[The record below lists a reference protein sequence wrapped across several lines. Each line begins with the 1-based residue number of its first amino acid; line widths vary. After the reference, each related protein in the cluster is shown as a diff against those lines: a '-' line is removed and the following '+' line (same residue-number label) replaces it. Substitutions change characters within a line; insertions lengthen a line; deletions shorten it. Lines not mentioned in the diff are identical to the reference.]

1 MSDTMH
7 RIKHIHFVGIGGAGM
22 GGIAEVLLN
31 LGYEISG
38 SDLAVGSMTQRLET
52 MGAKVFIGHDAAN
65 IKKADVIV
73 RSTAIPMSNV
83 EVSAAQAQR
92 IPVVRRAE
100 MLAELMRF
108 KFGIAIA
115 GTHGKT
121 TTTSLVASILAEA
134 GMDPTFVIGG
144 LLNSTQSNAKLGT
157 GRYLVAEAD
166 ESDASFL
173 HLQPI
178 LAVVTNVDID
188 HLSTYEGDVSRLY
201 RSFADFLS
209 NLPFYGTAIMCVD
222 DSGVQKVLPHVSRRI
237 LSYGLNV
244 EADVQAINVEQNNFQ
259 TNFTVQREGF
269 SDLHIQLNMPGLH
282 NVRNSLAA
290 IAIAQELGADAES
303 IIKALYN
310 FDGIGRRFEQL
321 GVAPVKA
328 GQVTIV
334 DDYAHHPVELEAT
347 LQAAKQVW
355 PDKRIVAVFQPHRY
369 SRTQDLMDD
378 FTQVLAEVDQLLLT
392 EVYPAGEKE
401 IPSANSHALARAI
414 RVRGKVEPILIS
426 DLDQVANSINDIA
439 QDDDVILLMG
449 AGSIGSVSKDLVE
462 NLTALQ
468 NEGSA
473 DASN

>member
-7 RIKHIHFVGIGGAGM
+7 RINHIHFVGIGGSGM

-31 LGYEISG
+31 LDYKVTG
-38 SDLAVGSMTQRLET
+38 SDINVSAMTQRLES
-52 MGAKVFIGHDAAN
+52 MGAKVFIGHAAEN
-65 IKKADVIV
+65 IKNADVIV
-73 RSTAIPMSNV
+73 RSTAISEANI
-83 EVSAAQAQR
+83 EVSAGLAQR
-92 IPVVRRAE
+92 IPVIRRAE

-134 GMDPTFVIGG
+134 GKDPTFVIGG

-157 GRYLVAEAD
+157 GKYLVAEAD

-178 LAVVTNVDID
+178 LAVVTNVDVD
-188 HLSTYEGDVSRLY
+188 HLSTYEGDLNRLY
-201 RSFADFLS
+201 HSFVEFLS

-222 DSGVQKVLPHVSRRI
+222 DSGVQKIMPDVSRRI
-237 LSYGLNV
+237 LTYGLDAT
-244 EADVQAINVEQNNFQ
+244 ADVRAINVEQNNFQ
-259 TNFTVQREGF
+259 TNFTVQRKGF
-269 SDLHIQLNMPGLH
+269 ADLNIQLNMPGLH

-290 IAIAQELGADAES
+290 IVIAQEIGADDEA
-303 IIKALYN
+303 IARALYN

-334 DDYAHHPVELEAT
+334 DDYAHHPVELAAT
-347 LQAAKQVW
+347 LEAAKQVW
-355 PDKRIVAVFQPHRY
+355 PNKRIVTVFQPHRY
-369 SRTQDLMDD
+369 SRTQELMDD

-449 AGSIGSVSKDLVE
+449 AGSIGRVAKDIVK
-462 NLTALQ
+462 NLTDLQ
-468 NEGSA
+468 NEGQQ
-473 DASN
+473 

>member
-7 RIKHIHFVGIGGAGM
+7 RINHIHFVGIGGSGM

-31 LGYEISG
+31 LDYKVSG
-38 SDLAVGSMTQRLET
+38 SDINASAMTRRLES
-52 MGAKVFIGHDAAN
+52 MGAKVFIGHAAEN
-65 IKKADVIV
+65 IKNADVIV
-73 RSTAIPMSNV
+73 RSTAISVANI
-83 EVSAAQAQR
+83 EVSAGLEQR
-92 IPVVRRAE
+92 VPVIRRAE

-134 GMDPTFVIGG
+134 GKDPTFVIGG

-157 GRYLVAEAD
+157 GKYLVAEAD

-188 HLSTYEGDVSRLY
+188 HLSTYEGDVNRLY
-201 RSFADFLS
+201 HSFAEFLS

-222 DSGVQKVLPHVSRRI
+222 DSGVQKVMPDVSRRI
-237 LSYGLNV
+237 LTYGLDAT
-244 EADVQAINVEQNNFQ
+244 ADVRAINVEQNNFQ
-259 TNFTVQREGF
+259 TNFTVQRKGF
-269 SDLHIQLNMPGLH
+269 ADLNIQLNMPGLH

-290 IAIAQELGADAES
+290 IVIAQEVGADDEA
-303 IIKALYN
+303 IIKALYH

-334 DDYAHHPVELEAT
+334 DDYAHHPVELAAT

-355 PDKRIVAVFQPHRY
+355 PDKRIVTVFQPHRY

-401 IPSANSHALARAI
+401 IPTANSHALARAI

-426 DLDQVANSINDIA
+426 DLNQVAKSINDIA

-449 AGSIGSVSKDLVE
+449 AGSIGSVAKSIVKDL
-462 NLTALQ
+462 NDLQ
-468 NEGSA
+468 NEGQQ
-473 DASN
+473 

>member
-7 RIKHIHFVGIGGAGM
+7 RINHIHFVGIGGSGM

-31 LGYEISG
+31 LDYKVSG
-38 SDLAVGSMTQRLET
+38 SDINASAMTRRLES
-52 MGAKVFIGHDAAN
+52 MGAKVFIGHAAEN
-65 IKKADVIV
+65 IKNADVIV
-73 RSTAIPMSNV
+73 RSTAISVANI
-83 EVSAAQAQR
+83 EVSAGLEQR
-92 IPVVRRAE
+92 VPVIRRAE

-134 GMDPTFVIGG
+134 GKDPTFVIGG

-157 GRYLVAEAD
+157 GKYLVAEAD

-188 HLSTYEGDVSRLY
+188 HLSTYEGDVNRLY
-201 RSFADFLS
+201 HSFAEFLS

-222 DSGVQKVLPHVSRRI
+222 DSGVQKVMPDVSRRI
-237 LSYGLNV
+237 LTYGLDAT
-244 EADVQAINVEQNNFQ
+244 ADVRAINVEQNNFQ
-259 TNFTVQREGF
+259 TNFTVQRKGF
-269 SDLHIQLNMPGLH
+269 ADLNIQLNMPGLH

-290 IAIAQELGADAES
+290 IVIAQEVGADDEA
-303 IIKALYN
+303 IIKALYH

-334 DDYAHHPVELEAT
+334 DDYAHHPVELAAT

-355 PDKRIVAVFQPHRY
+355 PDKRIVTVFQPHRY

-401 IPSANSHALARAI
+401 IPTANSHALARAI

-449 AGSIGSVSKDLVE
+449 AGSIGSVAKNIVKDL
-462 NLTALQ
+462 TDLQ
-468 NEGSA
+468 NEGSNN
-473 DASN
+473 ASK

>member
-7 RIKHIHFVGIGGAGM
+7 RINHIHFVGIGGAGM

-31 LGYEISG
+31 LGYKVTG
-38 SDLAVGSMTQRLET
+38 SDISVGTMTQRLES
-52 MGAKVFIGHDAAN
+52 MGAKVFIGHAAEN
-65 IKKADVIV
+65 IKNADVVV
-73 RSTAIPMSNV
+73 RSTAISEVNI
-83 EVSAAQAQR
+83 EVSTALSQR

-121 TTTSLVASILAEA
+121 TTTSLVASILAED
-134 GMDPTFVIGG
+134 GKDPTFVIGG

-157 GRYLVAEAD
+157 GKYLVAEAD

-188 HLSTYEGDVSRLY
+188 HLSTYEGDVNRLY
-201 RSFADFLS
+201 HSFAEFLS
-209 NLPFYGTAIMCVD
+209 NLPFYGTAIMCID
-222 DSGVQKVLPHVSRRI
+222 DSGVQKVMPDVSRRI
-237 LSYGLNV
+237 LTYGLDEV
-244 EADVQAINVEQNNFQ
+244 ADVRAINVEQNNFQ
-259 TNFTVQREGF
+259 TNFTVQRKGF
-269 SDLHIQLNMPGLH
+269 ADLNIQLNMPGLH

-290 IAIAQELGADAES
+290 IVIAQEIGADDEA
-303 IIKALYN
+303 IARALYN

-334 DDYAHHPVELEAT
+334 DDYAHHPVELAAT

-355 PDKRIVAVFQPHRY
+355 PDKRIVSVFQPHRY
-369 SRTQDLMDD
+369 SRTQELMDD

-414 RVRGKVEPILIS
+414 RARGKVEPVLIS
-426 DLDQVANSINDIA
+426 DLDQVANIINDIA

-449 AGSIGSVSKDLVE
+449 AGSIGSVAKDIVK

-468 NEGSA
+468 NEGQQ
-473 DASN
+473 

>member
-7 RIKHIHFVGIGGAGM
+7 RINHIHFVGIGGSGM

-31 LGYEISG
+31 LDYKVTG
-38 SDLAVGSMTQRLET
+38 SDINVSAMTQRLES
-52 MGAKVFIGHDAAN
+52 MGAKVFIGHAAEN
-65 IKKADVIV
+65 IKNADVIV
-73 RSTAIPMSNV
+73 RSTAISEANI
-83 EVSAAQAQR
+83 EVSAGLAQR
-92 IPVVRRAE
+92 IPVIRRAE

-134 GMDPTFVIGG
+134 GKDPTFVIGG

-157 GRYLVAEAD
+157 GKYLVAEAD

-178 LAVVTNVDID
+178 LAVVTNVDVD
-188 HLSTYEGDVSRLY
+188 HLSTYEGDVNRLY
-201 RSFADFLS
+201 HSFVEFLS

-222 DSGVQKVLPHVSRRI
+222 DSGVQKVMPDVSRRI
-237 LSYGLNV
+237 LTYGLDA
-244 EADVQAINVEQNNFQ
+244 EADVRAINVEQNNFQ
-259 TNFTVQREGF
+259 TNFTVQRKGF
-269 SDLHIQLNMPGLH
+269 ADLNIQLNMPGLH

-290 IAIAQELGADAES
+290 IVIAQEIGADDEA
-303 IIKALYN
+303 IARALYN

-334 DDYAHHPVELEAT
+334 DDYAHHPVELAAT

-355 PDKRIVAVFQPHRY
+355 PNKRIVTVFQPHRY
-369 SRTQDLMDD
+369 SRTQELMDD

-439 QDDDVILLMG
+439 QDNDVILLMG
-449 AGSIGSVSKDLVE
+449 AGSIGRVAKDIVK
-462 NLTALQ
+462 NLTDLQ
-468 NEGSA
+468 NKRQQ
-473 DASN
+473 

>member
-1 MSDTMH
+1 MSDSMH
-7 RIKHIHFVGIGGAGM
+7 RINHIHFVGIGGAGM
-22 GGIAEVLLN
+22 GGIAEVLIN
-31 LGYEISG
+31 LGYQVSG
-38 SDLAVGSMTQRLET
+38 SDLHTSAMTQRLES
-52 MGAKVFIGHDAAN
+52 MGATVYLGHAADN
-65 IKKADVIV
+65 ILNADVIV
-73 RSTAIPMSNV
+73 RSTAIPSTNV
-83 EVSAAQAQR
+83 EVSAAQAKR

-121 TTTSLVASILAEA
+121 TTTSLVASILAQA

-178 LAVVTNVDID
+178 LAVVTNVDVD

-201 RSFADFLS
+201 RSFTDFLS

-222 DSGVQKVLPHVSRRI
+222 DAGVQKVLPHVSRRI
-237 LSYGLNV
+237 LTYGLHE
-244 EADVQAINVEQNNFQ
+244 EADVQAVNVEQNSFQ
-259 TNFTVQREGF
+259 TNFTVLRKGF
-269 SDLHIQLNMPGLH
+269 ADLHIQLNMPGLH

-290 IAIAQELGADAES
+290 IAIAQELGANEEA
-303 IIKALYN
+303 IIKALYS

-334 DDYAHHPVELEAT
+334 DDYAHHPVELAAT

-355 PDKRIVAVFQPHRY
+355 PDKRIVTVFQPHRY

-378 FTQVLAEVDQLLLT
+378 FTQVLADVDQLLLT

-426 DLDQVANSINDIA
+426 DLSKVASSINNIA

-449 AGSIGSVSKDLVE
+449 AGSIGRVSKELVK
-462 NLTALQ
+462 NLKALQ
-468 NEGSA
+468 VEVQS
-473 DASN
+473 